1 MMQVPIRVY
10 LLAVFVG
17 ALFASGA
24 YAEPYLSVQSGLKCV
39 TCHTNPT
46 GGGKRNAFGTAFAHS
61 ELAQRIVGEA
71 DDVWSGEVN
80 RWFSAGGDLRAGY
93 NSVDVPNSEEQ
104 SEFDISR
111 GTIYAEARAIPGLLS
126 FYVDQQFAPD
136 NTINREAYALIT
148 PGDGKYTIK
157 VGKFFLPFGWRLQDD
172 SAFTRRF
179 TGINFDTPDNGV
191 EAGLEL
197 GAWTAQAA
205 VTNGTAGGPEGD
217 STKQISLR
225 GAHVSS
231 RWQFGASYNF
241 NNSAL
246 GDRTMYG
253 LFAGFRTGPISW
265 LAEIDYVTDE
275 TPTGDVDSVVGLI
288 EGNWRIAKGHNL
300 KVTYEAFDPNDDL
313 DEDHRDRYSIVWEY
327 SPMQLLQPRIG
338 ARFFDGIP
346 QSDLQNRDE
355 FFAELHVFF

>member
-10 LLAVFVG
+10 LLAVLVG
-17 ALFASGA
+17 ALLASGA
-24 YAEPYLSVQSGLKCV
+24 CAEPYLSVQSGLKCV

-231 RWQFGASYNF
+231 RWQVGASYNF

-300 KVTYEAFDPNDDL
+300 KVTYEAFDPNDDV